1 MYTFFRHHA
10 IALSRLLYSLSITF
24 IYVGKSKNSCDLLY
38 CCGPEPNPQYF
49 RGIPLIVKHR
59 IQGGT
64 VWEKNP
70 CGCQTQTKSGED
82 SSPKHEGHPDLIGKT
97 CLEYSCPSMS
107 FGSESMD
114 STNLGL
120 IILEKKLQK
129 VPRSKIWICH
139 MQATIYIVFTFKL
152 FVVVQSQSCVWLS
165 VTPWTAACQALDGIK
180 YYK

>member
-1 MYTFFRHHA
+1 MWL
-10 IALSRLLYSLSITF
+10 ALLLWSRTKPSIFQRYSSNREAQNTRRDCVREESL
-24 IYVGKSKNSCDLLY
+24 CL
-38 CCGPEPNPQYF
+38 
-49 RGIPLIVKHR
+49 
-59 IQGGT
+59 
-64 VWEKNP
+64 
-70 CGCQTQTKSGED
+70 GCQTQTKSAEE
-82 SSPKHEGHPDLIGKT
+82 SSPKHEGHLDLIGKT
-97 CLEYSCPSMS
+97 CLEYSCPSVS

-152 FVVVQSQSCVWLS
+152 FVVVQSQSCVWLF
-165 VTPWTAACQALDGIK
+165 VTPWTTACQALDGIK